1 MTDEQYVLQEK
12 PKATVKW
19 KQSEQPS
26 CYIDD
31 GFGQILGVTPNDFP
45 ARSYPEIIRSGLG
58 AGQAKSGACFVRRII
73 MKGIAMLRKEF

>member
-19 KQSEQPS
+19 KQSERPS

-31 GFGQILGVTPNDFP
+31 GFGQTLGITANDFP
-45 ARSYPEIIRSGLG
+45 ARTYPDIIAAAWEQARQNLARVLSGE
-58 AGQAKSGACFVRRII
+58 KS
-73 MKGIAMLRKEF
+73 